1 MSVKISRAVHAALLA
16 EAAARP
22 AVEICGLLLGDERVE
37 RYVDTENVAADAEHS
52 FEIDPKSLFKCLKT
66 ERAGGERLIGYY
78 HSHPN
83 GRAEPSERD
92 RQQAR
97 GDERLWVIV
106 ADGTVTAW
114 RITAAGF
121 FEAVALIIVE

>member
-22 AVEICGLLLGDERVE
+22 MVEICGLLLGDDRVE
-37 RYVDTENVAADAEHS
+37 RYVDTENVAVNPKHS
-52 FEIDPKSLFKCLKT
+52 FEIDPKALFNMIKI

-92 RQQAR
+92 RQQAQ
-97 GDERLWVIV
+97 GDTRLWVIV
-106 ADGTVTAW
+106 ANGTVTAW
-114 RITAAGF
+114 RMTETGF
-121 FEAVALIIVE
+121 FDAVALIIID